1 MKSTARAWSRG
12 LAAVLILG
20 AASPVAFS
28 YESWGWHAYHAY
40 RAYHAYQGYHSRA
53 GYASERPNPGGATAK
68 GMMFPAQDALPNP
81 KLTPGALS
89 SAVTQANI
97 DQTICRPGGY
107 TKSVRPPESYTEK
120 LKGRLIRAYGYEQQV
135 GGGADRYGNYEL
147 DHLVPLSIGG
157 NPTSPKNL
165 WPEPHV
171 VQGGWG
177 SYAKDRLE
185 LKIHD
190 LVCAHQL
197 ALAQAQ
203 SMMAT
208 NWVATYKQLVGPTPD
223 PNPMRWQQH

>member
-1 MKSTARAWSRG
+1 MSNARIARG
-12 LAAVLILG
+12 VAATLILC
-20 AASPVAFS
+20 AASPAAFS
-28 YESWGWHAYHAY
+28 YESWGWHTYHAYRAY
-40 RAYHAYQGYHSRA
+40 RAYHAYRAERGYGDGA
-53 GYASERPNPGGATAK
+53 ERHDHGGATAQ
-68 GMMFPAQDALPNP
+68 GMSFPAQDALPNP

-97 DQTICRPGGY
+97 DETICRPGGY
-107 TKSVRPPESYTEK
+107 TKSVRPPERYTEK

-135 GGGADRYGNYEL
+135 GGTAYRYGNYEL

-157 NPTSPKNL
+157 SPDSPKNL

-197 ALAQAQ
+197 SLAQAQ

-208 NWVATYKQLVGPTPD
+208 NWVAAYKRLIGPTPD
-223 PNPMRWQQH
+223 PNPMSWQH